1 MPLAGSAKQDTC
13 VVGTLVTTA
22 SEPITSM
29 TDSARTALSP
39 SVPRGE
45 AFGKEDYFARKARGP
60 VIWFEVEDFLRYLD
74 HFRNPSGVQ
83 RVQFEIYRVAKTL
96 DGISDRVRFC
106 RLSIYSK
113 RLLTVSFDAIRSA
126 YLNPPGSIAPWK
138 TFWEPAIFWR
148 EFPRS
153 FPVIMRHPRFFF
165 SILKVAARDV
175 VATWLRT
182 NPFERFVR
190 PGDVVVSLGAG
201 WGIPNYMKYFAE
213 AKRRSGV
220 KFAIMVHDLI
230 PIKYGSFVEPH
241 HTAQFRDWLR
251 AAIPV
256 ADIVFT
262 NSKHTRTA
270 LIEFAAESGWR
281 LPPVVALEMG
291 SGFGDRLTA
300 GEQAMVSLPP
310 RYVLFVSTIE
320 LRKNH
325 RLLVRV
331 WQRLLERHGADL
343 VPNLIFAGKI
353 GWLVDDLLADLETS
367 DHLNGKIILLRG
379 LSDAELQQAYRSCL
393 FTVFPSL
400 SEGWGLPIAESLAH
414 GKFCVASNHTSIPEA
429 GGNLI
434 DYFDPLDEDD
444 ALAKIERP
452 LIDRAY
458 LAAREAQLRAE
469 YRPRTWEDCVRSL
482 VGALDETV
490 AQDAQAV
497 SQLTQRA
504 SR

>member
-1 MPLAGSAKQDTC
+1 
-13 VVGTLVTTA
+13 
-22 SEPITSM
+22 
-29 TDSARTALSP
+29 
-39 SVPRGE
+39 
-45 AFGKEDYFARKARGP
+45 
-60 VIWFEVEDFLRYLD
+60 
-74 HFRNPSGVQ
+74 
-83 RVQFEIYRVAKTL
+83 
-96 DGISDRVRFC
+96 
-106 RLSIYSK
+106 
-113 RLLTVSFDAIRSA
+113 
-126 YLNPPGSIAPWK
+126 
-138 TFWEPAIFWR
+138 
-148 EFPRS
+148 
-153 FPVIMRHPRFFF
+153 MRHPRFFF

-213 AKRRSGV
+213 AKWRYGV

-230 PIKYGSFVEPH
+230 PIKYESFVESH